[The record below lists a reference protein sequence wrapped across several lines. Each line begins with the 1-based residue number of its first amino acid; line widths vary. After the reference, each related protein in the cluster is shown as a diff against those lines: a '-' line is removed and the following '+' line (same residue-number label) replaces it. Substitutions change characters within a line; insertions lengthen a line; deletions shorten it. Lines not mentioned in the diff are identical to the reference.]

1 MSDDRDE
8 TSIPFNQDELDEA
21 KRYSLVIEWSLRDDA
36 FLVSVPELPG
46 LRTHGA
52 THTEAVAMGED
63 AIAVW
68 LDGLRATGQVV
79 PAPRFAA
86 VPA

>member
-8 TSIPFNQDELDEA
+8 TPIPFTQDELDEA
-21 KRYSLVIEWSLRDDA
+21 RRYSLVIEWSPRDEA
-36 FLVSVPELPG
+36 FLVHVPELPG

-52 THTEAVAMGED
+52 THAEAVEMGEE

-68 LDGLRATGQVV
+68 LDGLRATGQPV

-86 VPA
+86 IPA

>member
-1 MSDDRDE
+1 MRNDRDE
-8 TSIPFNQDELDEA
+8 TPIPFSQDELDEA
-21 KRYSLVIEWSLRDDA
+21 RRYSMVIEWSPRDDA

-52 THTEAVAMGED
+52 THAVAVAMGED

-68 LDGLRATGQVV
+68 LDGLRATDQPV
-79 PAPRFAA
+79 PAPQFAA